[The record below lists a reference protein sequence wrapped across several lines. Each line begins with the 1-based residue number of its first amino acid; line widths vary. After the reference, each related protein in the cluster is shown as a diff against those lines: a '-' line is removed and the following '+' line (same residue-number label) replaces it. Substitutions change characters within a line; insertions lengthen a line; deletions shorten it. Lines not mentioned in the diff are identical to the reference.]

1 MLKRLEEK
9 ETPLGLLFVTVRII
23 VEMIEGKCESGNAVK
38 VISKRFR
45 GDCQCSGYE

>member
-23 VEMIEGKCESGNAVK
+23 VEMIEL
-38 VISKRFR
+38 R
-45 GDCQCSGYE
+45 GSASLGMPLKS